1 MFRKLVTMTAG
12 LSLVLALAAP
22 AQALDY
28 NQQRSL
34 AAILGA
40 VTLGLIVQ
48 DANKKTQVNRQYD
61 DNSYY
66 RHDYG
71 MSNGRHARVLPL
83 QCAFPL
89 RDKKGRRNDVL
100 SERCLAGY
108 GLDRRLPQSCA
119 FDIRDRRGRLTV
131 YDAKCLT
138 RSGYKIASLRR

>member
-12 LSLVLALAAP
+12 LSLVLTLAAP
-22 AQALDY
+22 AQAFDNTQSNAL
-28 NQQRSL
+28 SL
-34 AAILGA
+34 LLGA
-40 VTLGLIVQ
+40 ATIGLILN
-48 DANKKTQVNRQYD
+48 DAKKGTSDNRRYGD
-61 DNSYY
+61 DQRY
-66 RHDYG
+66 HA
-71 MSNGRHARVLPL
+71 GRNHRVLPL

-89 RDKKGRRNDVL
+89 SDRKGRRSDVL